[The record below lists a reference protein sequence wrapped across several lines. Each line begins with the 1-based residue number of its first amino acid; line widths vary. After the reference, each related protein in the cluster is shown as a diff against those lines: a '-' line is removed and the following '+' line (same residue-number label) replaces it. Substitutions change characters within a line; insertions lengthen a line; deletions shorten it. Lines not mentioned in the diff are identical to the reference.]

1 MSKDII
7 MLAEKINKLN
17 ALLKELP
24 KYGSDYKE
32 NIGKVV
38 TNLPQQ
44 FQELFKKKM
53 PVILKSIFPEKD
65 YKIKP
70 AFGQGYVAGT
80 PSISILHKTKPDDNP
95 SPTSGVYMV
104 FLFSPDLKEIY
115 FQLAMGVG
123 KKTDKNIK
131 ADVEE
136 IREKLPIDSYKV
148 LKPINDQNIL
158 NEKYKLATIYGNIWK
173 EEDDEYCLNLLNE
186 LIKLYSD
193 YLDSVEIS
201 EESGSK
207 LTSDEELLSRE
218 EKEVTET
225 DLESKEKEE
234 SAETVGRKDD
244 KYSKFSVDKVIKAIQ
259 ETGLIY
265 VDDLIKRYAY
275 SLLTKPFV
283 ILSGLSGSGKTQL
296 ALSFALTMVENPEK
310 QICFVPVGADW
321 TNREPL
327 LGYPNALKA
336 GEYIMPES
344 GVLSILRKAHD
355 NPHKPYFLILDEMN
369 LSYVERYFA
378 DFLSA
383 MEAKGMKINLWDN
396 PKEKDI
402 ENEDSGQVPS
412 KIALPRNLFITGTI
426 NVDETTYMFSP
437 KVLDRANVIEFK
449 ISENEMEKFL
459 STSRTIDLSQCAGSA
474 KSMAKDFVRISTQD
488 VSLYDE
494 AADILLKLFKPLKK
508 VNAEFG
514 YRTSTEIRRFISLA
528 KKDLGKIEKS
538 VDAAI
543 VQKLLPKL
551 HGSRRKIV
559 PVLNELWKLATEKDN
574 LEVFSES
581 DEDMSGI
588 KYPLTAD
595 KILRMYKTAID
606 NGFTSFA
613 EA

>member
-1 MSKDII
+1 
-7 MLAEKINKLN
+7 MLAEEINKLN
-17 ALLKELP
+17 ALLKELS

-44 FQELFKKKM
+44 FKELFKKKI
-53 PVILKSIFPEKD
+53 PDVLKSIFPEKE

-70 AFGQGYVAGT
+70 AFGQGNVAGT
-80 PSISILHKTKPDDNP
+80 PSISILRKTKPDDNP
-95 SPTSGVYMV
+95 SPTSGVYLV
-104 FLFSPDLKEIY
+104 FLFSPDLKETY
-115 FQLAMGVG
+115 FQLAMGVEN
-123 KKTDKNIK
+123 KSIK
-131 ADVEE
+131 EIIADVEE
-136 IREKLPIDSYKV
+136 IREKLPIDSYKL
-148 LKPINDQNIL
+148 LKPINDQKISNK
-158 NEKYKLATIYGNIWK
+158 KYKVATIYGNFWNV
-173 EEDDEYCLNLLNE
+173 EDEDYCLNLLNE
-186 LIKLYSD
+186 LIKLYGE
-193 YLDSVEIS
+193 YLDSDGIS
-201 EESGSK
+201 EKVIPESK
-207 LTSDEELLSRE
+207 KREESEATEAIE
-218 EKEVTET
+218 EKE
-225 DLESKEKEE
+225 S
-234 SAETVGRKDD
+234 
-244 KYSKFSVDKVIKAIQ
+244 SKFSVDKVIKAIQ

-265 VDDLIKRYAY
+265 ADDLIKRYAY

-296 ALSFALTMVENPEK
+296 ALSFALTMVENQEK

-327 LGYPNALKA
+327 LGYPNALKP
-336 GEYIMPES
+336 GEYVKPES
-344 GVLSILRKAHD
+344 GVLSILLEAQN
-355 NPHKPYFLILDEMN
+355 NPQKPYFLILDEMN

-396 PKEKDI
+396 PKENESEK
-402 ENEDSGQVPS
+402 EDSSQLPS
-412 KIALPRNLFITGTI
+412 KITLPRNLFITGTI

-449 ISENEMEKFL
+449 ISEDEMEDFL
-459 STSRTIDLSQCAGSA
+459 STSRNIELSKCTGAE
-474 KSMAKDFVRISTQD
+474 KSRAQNFVKIATKD
-488 VSLYDE
+488 VSLDDKSK
-494 AADILLKLFKPLKK
+494 DILLNFFKPLKK

-528 KKDLGKIEKS
+528 KEDLGIEKAT
-538 VDAAI
+538 DAAI

-559 PVLNELWKLATEKDN
+559 PVLNELWKLSTDNDN
-574 LEVFSES
+574 LEVFMES
-581 DEDMSGI
+581 DEEMSGL

-595 KILRMYKTAID
+595 KIFRMYKTAVD

>member
-1 MSKDII
+1 MSAK
-7 MLAEKINKLN
+7 EINKLN
-17 ALLKELP
+17 DLLEDLQ
-24 KYGSDYKE
+24 KYGLDYQK
-32 NIGKVV
+32 NIGKGE
-38 TNLPQQ
+38 TNLPNH
-44 FQELFKKKM
+44 FKELFKKEI
-53 PVILKSIFPEKD
+53 PAVLKSNFPEKD
-65 YKIKP
+65 YKISP
-70 AFGQGYVAGT
+70 AFAQGRVAKT

-95 SPTSGVYMV
+95 SPTSGVYLV
-104 FLFSPDLKEIY
+104 FLFSSDLKEIY

-136 IREKLPIDSYKV
+136 TREKLPIDSYKL

-173 EEDDEYCLNLLNE
+173 EDDEEYCLNLLNE
-186 LIKLYSD
+186 LIKLYGE

-201 EESGSK
+201 EESSSK
-207 LTSDEELLSRE
+207 LTSDEELLSRK

-225 DLESKEKEE
+225 YPESKEKEE
-234 SAETVGRKDD
+234 SAETEGRKDD
-244 KYSKFSVDKVIKAIQ
+244 EYSKFSVDKVIKVIQ
-259 ETGLIY
+259 KTGLIY
-265 VDDLIKRYAY
+265 ADDLIKRYAY

-327 LGYPNALKA
+327 LGYPNALKP

-344 GVLSILRKAHD
+344 GVLSILMKAHD

-383 MEAKGMKINLWDN
+383 MEAKGMQINLWDN

-402 ENEDSGQVPS
+402 EKEGSSKVPS
-412 KIALPRNLFITGTI
+412 KITLPRNLFITGTI

-449 ISENEMEKFL
+449 ISENEMKDFL
-459 STSRTIDLSQCAGSA
+459 STSRNIDLSKCTGAEI
-474 KSMAKDFVRISTQD
+474 SMAENFVTIATED
-488 VSLYDE
+488 VALDDE
-494 AADILLKLFKPLKK
+494 ATDILLKLFKPLKK

-528 KKDLGKIEKS
+528 KKDLGIEKAT
-538 VDAAI
+538 DAAI

-581 DEDMSGI
+581 DEDMSWI

>member
-1 MSKDII
+1 MTLCHKDII
-7 MLAEKINKLN
+7 MMAEEINKLN
-17 ALLKELP
+17 ALLKELS

-44 FQELFKKKM
+44 FKELFKKKI
-53 PVILKSIFPEKD
+53 PDVLKSIFPEKE

-70 AFGQGYVAGT
+70 AFGQGNVAGT
-80 PSISILHKTKPDDNP
+80 PSISILRKTKPDDNP
-95 SPTSGVYMV
+95 SPTSGVYLV
-104 FLFSPDLKEIY
+104 FLFSPDLKETY
-115 FQLAMGVG
+115 FQLAMGVEN
-123 KKTDKNIK
+123 KSIK
-131 ADVEE
+131 EIIADVEE
-136 IREKLPIDSYKV
+136 IREKLPIDSYKL
-148 LKPINDQNIL
+148 LKPINDQKISNK
-158 NEKYKLATIYGNIWK
+158 KYKVATIYGNIWNV
-173 EEDDEYCLNLLNE
+173 EDDDYCLNLLNE
-186 LIKLYSD
+186 LIKLYGE
-193 YLDSVEIS
+193 YLDSDGIS
-201 EESGSK
+201 EKVIPESK
-207 LTSDEELLSRE
+207 KREESEATEAIE
-218 EKEVTET
+218 EKE
-225 DLESKEKEE
+225 S
-234 SAETVGRKDD
+234 
-244 KYSKFSVDKVIKAIQ
+244 SKFSVDKVIKAIK

-265 VDDLIKRYAY
+265 SDDLIKRYSY

-296 ALSFALTMVENPEK
+296 ALSFALTMVENQEK

-327 LGYPNALKA
+327 LGYPNALKP
-336 GEYIMPES
+336 GEYVKPES
-344 GVLSILRKAHD
+344 GVLSILLEAQN
-355 NPHKPYFLILDEMN
+355 NPQKPYFLILDEMN

-396 PKEKDI
+396 PKENESEK
-402 ENEDSGQVPS
+402 EDSSQLPS
-412 KIALPRNLFITGTI
+412 KITLPRNLFITGTI

-449 ISENEMEKFL
+449 ISEDEMEDFL
-459 STSRTIDLSQCAGSA
+459 STSRNIELSKCTGAE
-474 KSMAKDFVRISTQD
+474 KSRAQNFVKIATKD
-488 VSLYDE
+488 VSLDDKSK
-494 AADILLKLFKPLKK
+494 DILLNFFKPLKK

-528 KKDLGKIEKS
+528 KEDLGIEKAT
-538 VDAAI
+538 DAAI

-559 PVLNELWKLATEKDN
+559 PVLNELWKLSTDNDN
-574 LEVFSES
+574 LEVFMES
-581 DEDMSGI
+581 DEEMSGL

-595 KILRMYKTAID
+595 KIFRMYKTAVD